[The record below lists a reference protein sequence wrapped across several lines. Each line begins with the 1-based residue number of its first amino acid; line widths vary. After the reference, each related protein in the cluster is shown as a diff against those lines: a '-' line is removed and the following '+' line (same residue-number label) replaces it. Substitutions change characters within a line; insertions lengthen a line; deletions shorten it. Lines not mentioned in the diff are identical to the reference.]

1 MTIAIPR
8 PPRVPRPTNRLR
20 HPLLQP
26 AAAAAPAASAGA
38 SPAPI
43 VRMRSPV
50 NPLVRAALYLFVLS
64 IPFEMPHRA
73 IPIEIPTLFGAVF
86 LLATLIQPS
95 VAYRRIPGA
104 LVWFVAY
111 LWVFGLST
119 LVNRTDH
126 TMIVLL
132 QFLGLLQVVIILWT
146 GSNLLRDRQAM
157 RGVLL
162 TFAFACAV
170 RAGMQVL
177 GIAASAQA
185 LWTGGARITVLG
197 QNLNLSA
204 IILSA
209 GFITVLNLR
218 PRLVAWPVAAMI
230 GYAIIQTGS
239 RGGLLCAAVGL
250 LALLWQG
257 RTPWMRVRSV
267 LVGLIALG
275 LLALGAWQSAM
286 LRTRLE
292 AATQEGSLAGRERIY
307 PAAIEMISEKPL
319 LGWGPTENQYEIGK
333 RIGEAKKDRRDAHN
347 IVLELMSATG
357 ILGTIP
363 FLVGLA
369 LCIGSAWRARR
380 GAFHMLPFALLA
392 TVLMGSLSGTW
403 ISSKVLWLAFAIALA
418 SGAVVK
424 ELERQRCVA

>member
-8 PPRVPRPTNRLR
+8 APRPARRPL

-26 AAAAAPAASAGA
+26 AAPVASPLFPPVAPAAA
-38 SPAPI
+38 I
-43 VRMRSPV
+43 VRTRSAV
-50 NPLVRAALYLFVLS
+50 NALVRAALYLFVLS
-64 IPFEMPHRA
+64 IPFE
-73 IPIEIPTLFGAVF
+73 IPQRSIPLEIPTLVGALF

-95 VAYRRIPGA
+95 AAYRRIPGA
-104 LVWFVAY
+104 VVWFVAY
-111 LWVFGLST
+111 LWMFGLST
-119 LVNRTDH
+119 LVNRTEH
-126 TMIVLL
+126 SMIVLL
-132 QFLGLLQVVIILWT
+132 QFLGLLQVTLILWAA
-146 GSNLLRDRQAM
+146 SNLLRHRQVM
-157 RGVLL
+157 RGALL
-162 TFAFACAV
+162 TLAFACAV
-170 RAGMQVL
+170 RAGMQVF

-185 LWTGGARITVLG
+185 LWTGGVRLTVLG
-197 QNLNLSA
+197 QNPNLSA

-218 PRLVAWPVAAMI
+218 PRLLAWPVAAMI

-239 RGGLLCAAVGL
+239 RGGLLCAVAGL

-257 RTPWMRVRSV
+257 RTPWARIRSMLYG
-267 LVGLIALG
+267 LVVLG
-275 LLALGAWQSAM
+275 LLALGVWQSDM
-286 LRTRLE
+286 LRTRVQ

-347 IVLELMSATG
+347 ILLELMSATG

-363 FLVGLA
+363 FLVGLT
-369 LCIGSAWRARR
+369 LCIVSGWRARR
-380 GAFHMLPFALLA
+380 GPLHMLPFALLA
-392 TVLMGSLSGTW
+392 TVLMGSISGTW
-403 ISSKVLWLAFAIALA
+403 LSSKILWLALAIALA

-424 ELERQRCVA
+424 ELERQRCAA